1 MASKSGRVAGILVLM
16 LVVPCAILIT
26 VALAGNYAFRT
37 PVGLHSFGTVDVES
51 WDKGLVSAEGTWQPE
66 RKAERILFLTLDRPL
81 NISNMVCRQ
90 SWSRKSEQS
99 DKWSFCL
106 TAGTLCPTNQE
117 RP

>member
-37 PVGLHSFGTVDVES
+37 PVGLHSFGTVDVEF

-66 RKAERILFLTLDRPL
+66 RKPERILFLTLDRPL
-81 NISNMVCRQ
+81 NISNMVCRRQ
-90 SWSRKSEQS
+90 SGLAKSPPLGWINHLYCRC
-99 DKWSFCL
+99 KVRCH
-106 TAGTLCPTNQE
+106 P
-117 RP
+117 

>member
-1 MASKSGRVAGILVLM
+1 VRHHSVGRSTFGGTTSEGGGYEEAVELFCFRARSSPSEPCGGSGFICVTVL
-16 LVVPCAILIT
+16 L
-26 VALAGNYAFRT
+26 G
-37 PVGLHSFGTVDVES
+37 
-51 WDKGLVSAEGTWQPE
+51 GLVGRSTFGGTTSVRCEYGETDARSSPSE
-66 RKAERILFLTLDRPL
+66 PCGE
-81 NISNMVCRQ
+81 

>member
-1 MASKSGRVAGILVLM
+1 MSQGFPKKINPYHLLILAEIKTLCGQPPVLS
-16 LVVPCAILIT
+16 T
-26 VALAGNYAFRT
+26 
-37 PVGLHSFGTVDVES
+37 E
-51 WDKGLVSAEGTWQPE
+51 
-66 RKAERILFLTLDRPL
+66 
-81 NISNMVCRQ
+81 